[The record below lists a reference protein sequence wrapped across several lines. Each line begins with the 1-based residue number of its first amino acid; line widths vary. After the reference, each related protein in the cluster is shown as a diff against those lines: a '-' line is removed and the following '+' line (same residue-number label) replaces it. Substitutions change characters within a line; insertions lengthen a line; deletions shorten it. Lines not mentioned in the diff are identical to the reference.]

1 VVYTGGQ
8 ATPRSLAK
16 LGKAVS
22 SSDYYKLL
30 GIDRAES
37 PQGIHAAYRRLAKQC
52 HPDVGGGDSKE
63 RFQGIQQA
71 YEVLSDP
78 NKRKNYD
85 ASIGRGRREGT
96 SGVAPEPLVTPP
108 YRSGRTYPEPL
119 IRNACP
125 VEDLFSPP
133 SPRAGRSGFT
143 GSLAGIGPY
152 AQGYEVADDEI
163 LQLLMSSL
171 RWFRIERF

>member
-1 VVYTGGQ
+1 M
-8 ATPRSLAK
+8 
-16 LGKAVS
+16 S
-22 SSDYYKLL
+22 SSDYYKVL
-30 GIDRAES
+30 GVDRAES

-52 HPDVGGGDSKE
+52 HPDVVGGDSKE

-78 NKRKNYD
+78 GKRKDYD
-85 ASIGRGRREGT
+85 ASIGQGRREGT
-96 SGVAPEPLVTPP
+96 SGVAPEPLVTPR
-108 YRSGRTYPEPL
+108 YRARWTYPEPL
-119 IRNACP
+119 IRDACP

-133 SPRAGRSGFT
+133 SPLSPPSPHRASRKGFT
-143 GSLAGIGPY
+143 SSLAGIGPY
-152 AQGYEVADDEI
+152 AQEYEVADAEI

>member
-1 VVYTGGQ
+1 M
-8 ATPRSLAK
+8 
-16 LGKAVS
+16 S
-22 SSDYYKLL
+22 SSDYYEAL
-30 GIDRAES
+30 GIDPAES

-52 HPDVGGGDSKE
+52 HPDVVGGDSKE

-78 NKRKNYD
+78 DKRKNYD
-85 ASIGRGRREGT
+85 ASIGQWRREGT

-108 YRSGRTYPEPL
+108 YRSRWTYPEPL
-119 IRNACP
+119 IPDACP

-133 SPRAGRSGFT
+133 SPHRAVRKGFT
-143 GSLAGIGPY
+143 SSLTGIGPC
-152 AQGYEVADDEI
+152 AQQYEDADDEI
-163 LQLLMSSL
+163 LQLLISSL